1 MERNQSWEEGD
12 QKILDIIS
20 HHGSLEFLEI
30 WDEIGEDDFLKEQ
43 IMTREELS
51 GRLERLV
58 AQVHVER
65 IMDSEGRTLWA
76 LNK

>member
-1 MERNQSWEEGD
+1 MERNQSLEEGD

-65 IMDSEGRTLWA
+65 IMDSEGRTRWA
-76 LNK
+76 LKK